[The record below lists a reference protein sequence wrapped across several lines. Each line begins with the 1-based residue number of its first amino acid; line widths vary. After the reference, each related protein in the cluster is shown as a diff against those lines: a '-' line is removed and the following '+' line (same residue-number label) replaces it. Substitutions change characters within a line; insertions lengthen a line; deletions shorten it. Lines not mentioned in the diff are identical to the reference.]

1 MRPQQVYDE
10 TCCSSRVK
18 PAPAGS
24 IERSDVVNPASRVS
38 APALSDARARVAGRP
53 KWTRPGARLVNGRA
67 CDGGVG
73 IGDAAFRNPA
83 CLRRSGAISLS
94 GNSCDLFQGKG
105 TVVID

>member
-1 MRPQQVYDE
+1 MRHQQVYDE

-38 APALSDARARVAGRP
+38 ASLAGRSGLGPERGWLMAARVTAGSESE
-53 KWTRPGARLVNGRA
+53 TRLS
-67 CDGGVG
+67 CS
-73 IGDAAFRNPA
+73 RNPA